1 MESNIGLMVVLLK
14 EITSKVRNKVLE
26 FGSGQIMISMR
37 ETGVKIKFQALVS
50 INGQMGE
57 SIRVST

>member
-1 MESNIGLMVVLLK
+1 MVVLLK

-26 FGSGQIMISMR
+26 FGNGQIMISMR

-50 INGQMGE
+50 INGQMDE

>member
-26 FGSGQIMISMR
+26 FGNGQIMISMR

-50 INGQMGE
+50 INGQMDE

>member
-1 MESNIGLMVVLLK
+1 MVVLSK

-37 ETGVKIKFQALVS
+37 GTGMKIKFQASAS
-50 INGQMGE
+50 INGLTDE
-57 SIRVST
+57 SIREST

>member
-1 MESNIGLMVVLLK
+1 MVVLSK
-14 EITSKVRNKVLE
+14 EITLKARNKVLE

-37 ETGVKIKFQALVS
+37 GTGMKIKFQALVS
-50 INGQMGE
+50 INGQTDE